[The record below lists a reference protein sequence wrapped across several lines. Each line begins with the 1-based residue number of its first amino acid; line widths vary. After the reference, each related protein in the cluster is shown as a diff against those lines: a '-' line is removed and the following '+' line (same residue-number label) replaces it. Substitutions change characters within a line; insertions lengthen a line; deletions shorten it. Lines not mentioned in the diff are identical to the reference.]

1 VFPGLSAEIFVVEKR
16 TAKTRFFRAKGQ
28 NSPMSEHLIKLAVG
42 CDGIA
47 DLEEW
52 IEETRLLFKRLG
64 RPYEQ
69 LHTTRMNPRRLT
81 ALTLETSLYWVIKG
95 QLLCRQRLMEIRPF
109 TDSEGIGRCHL
120 VLEPLVHPVRPRPM
134 RPFQG
139 WRYLTAKDAPPDLAG
154 RGDQAA
160 EMPEDLRRELAGM
173 GLL

>member
-1 VFPGLSAEIFVVEKR
+1 MP
-16 TAKTRFFRAKGQ
+16 Q
-28 NSPMSEHLIKLAVG
+28 HLIKLAVG
-42 CDGIA
+42 CDSAA

-69 LHTTRMNPRRLT
+69 LHTTRMFPRRLAMT
-81 ALTLETSLYWVIKG
+81 EETSLFWVIKG
-95 QLLCRQRLMEIRPF
+95 HVLCRQRMTEIRPF
-109 TDSEGIGRCHL
+109 TDNEGVSRCHL
-120 VLEPLVHPVRPRPM
+120 VLEPIVHPVSPRPM

-139 WRYLTAKDAPPDLAG
+139 WRYLEAKDAPRDLAR

-160 EMPEDLRRELAGM
+160 EMPEALRRELSGM

>member
-1 VFPGLSAEIFVVEKR
+1 MRGLSAPVFPVDRRAVV
-16 TAKTRFFRAKGQ
+16 TGLFRPPRHNGR
-28 NSPMSEHLIKLAVG
+28 MSLHLIKLAVG

-69 LHTTRMNPRRLT
+69 MHTTRMFPKRLT
-81 ALTLETSLYWVIKG
+81 SITAETSLYWVIKG
-95 QLLCRQRLMEIRPF
+95 QVLCRQRLTEVRPF
-109 TDSEGIGRCHL
+109 TDAEGISRCQL
-120 VLEPLVHPVRPRPM
+120 VLEPVVHPVLPRPM

-139 WRYLTAKDAPPDLAG
+139 WRYLDPKDAPKDLSH
-154 RGDQAA
+154 RGDGAA
-160 EMPEDLRRELAGM
+160 EMPEQLRRELAGM